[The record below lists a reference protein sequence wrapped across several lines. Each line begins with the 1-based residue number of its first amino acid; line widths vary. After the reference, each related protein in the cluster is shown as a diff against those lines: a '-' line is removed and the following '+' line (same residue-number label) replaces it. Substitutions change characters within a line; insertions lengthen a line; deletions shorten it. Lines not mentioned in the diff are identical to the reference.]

1 MSLLAKRQGPLR
13 ASQPT
18 HRKDNNYAVKNN
30 KNSNIFLLNGNFMDV
45 LLNLQ
50 LNYFTQEEPGVVFD
64 YDIAVRAVDML
75 RLCGLIKPGA
85 GNGSVESICVARLYH
100 LMIAILRENHRM
112 TQQKKRTQILL

>member
-1 MSLLAKRQGPLR
+1 MHRHFGLS
-13 ASQPT
+13 
-18 HRKDNNYAVKNN
+18 RKDNNYAVKNN